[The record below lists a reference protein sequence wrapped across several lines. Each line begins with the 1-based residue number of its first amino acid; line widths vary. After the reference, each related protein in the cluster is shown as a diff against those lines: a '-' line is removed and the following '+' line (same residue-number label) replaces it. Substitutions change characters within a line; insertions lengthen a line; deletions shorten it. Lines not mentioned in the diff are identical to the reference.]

1 MWNTVAQAKAEL
13 WTYGTVMM
21 NELMD
26 HTGYYA
32 KICENPGQLSAV
44 CVYLKVFPKYH
55 FAFTHH
61 SKEINIQP
69 NTQ

>member
-1 MWNTVAQAKAEL
+1 
-13 WTYGTVMM
+13 
-21 NELMD
+21 MD
-26 HTGYYA
+26 HIGSYA
-32 KICENPGQLSAV
+32 KIRENPGQLLGV
-44 CVYLKVFPKYH
+44 YVYLKVFPKYH